1 MQTGLIKD
9 QKILALF
16 YSMLIMTK
24 ILICTLP
31 AEVMKI
37 PHGRLLTGTVFLSM
51 KEAEISKKIQPY
63 FLSIITARVVSKPAI
78 LTRMVISICLL
89 VEELNP
95 GDIPGLF
102 HLLFTG
108 MIQKTALS
116 NSPMLLPGLRRN

>member
-51 KEAEISKKIQPY
+51 KEAGISKKIQPY
-63 FLSIITARVVSKPAI
+63 FLSIITARVVSKHAI
-78 LTRMVISICLL
+78 LIRLVISICLL
-89 VEELNP
+89 AEELNP
-95 GDIPGLF
+95 GECLGSF
-102 HLLFTG
+102 HFSFFIVDEQQARATHT
-108 MIQKTALS
+108 ILS
-116 NSPMLLPGLRRN
+116 